1 VQSMAEIKDL
11 LRSLIKQGVKLG
23 VSQDKL
29 LIEGNWQA
37 LSEDV
42 KSLIKSNKQ
51 NIIDFIEARKKAKVS
66 QLRARPAD
74 VAPVLSFAQQR
85 LWFIDQLDGGVST
98 QYNMPYALRLTG
110 QLNRD
115 ALQRALDQI
124 VARHEILRSVYYTLG
139 DGEAGVRTMDAMPVT
154 IAVVDLSH
162 LDAAE
167 RDEHVGS
174 LALAEAKKPFDLQRN
189 LMLRASL
196 VVLAGHEHV
205 LLFTMHHIASDGWS
219 MGVLTQE
226 FVTLYDAYS
235 NGATDPLPPL
245 PVQYGDFAWWQ
256 RNWLQGDVLEQHLD
270 FWEHQLADLPQAH
283 SLPLDFPRP
292 ATQSFEG
299 SSHVHVLDRTLSDQL
314 KALSLAQGTTLF
326 MTLQTAF
333 AVLLSRYSNETDIVM
348 GMPIANRTQAEL
360 SPLIGFFVNT
370 LILRSDLSGN
380 PRFSALLQKNKQM
393 ALQAYDHQHIPFE
406 LLVDRLRPERSA
418 RHGALYQIMFVLQNH
433 EQGELRLPELTV
445 SQVDTGHVAAKY
457 DIHLGMEEFPDGLQ
471 ATWTYCSALFT
482 PATIERMSG
491 YLETLLRSMV
501 AAPDTPI
508 LNLPMLG
515 SAERHRLAVEW
526 NGKIVGDW
534 RDCIVPRRFE
544 DQATRTPN
552 AAAVRCGDA
561 VLSHS
566 ELNRKANRLAHCL
579 VEAGIEPGVVV
590 GVHATRSPE
599 LMVALLAIWK
609 CRAAYVPFDP
619 NSTPKRL
626 AVVIEDAGIELVV
639 AQSALRAKVP
649 VSGIDVLE
657 LDDVLAETWFAEYPD
672 RNPGAQG
679 TEVSPDDSAYIIYTS
694 GSTGVPKGV
703 EIAHSSLAEY
713 CSYALGR
720 YYTQGLA
727 GSLVVTSHA
736 FDITV
741 PSLFLPLLAGG
752 CVEFMPPQGELD
764 ALATRLASAQE
775 SYLLRMTPL
784 HAQALLNLLPPTTSL
799 ASAHVFVIGG
809 ASFPPELARELQ
821 SRFPR
826 SQIFNHYGPSE
837 ATVGCA
843 IFDVTA
849 QLDRLGKT
857 IPIGSPMDNT
867 VLYVLNPARE
877 LVPVG
882 VSGELHIGG
891 QRLAKGYLNRP
902 DLTAEKFI
910 SNPFGDG
917 HADRLYQ
924 SGDLVRWLPE
934 GTLEFL
940 GRCDDQVKI
949 RGFRVELQ
957 EIEHHLRS
965 DSRVAQAVLVA
976 HEDSD
981 GGKRLVAYVVST
993 GESDHEQLAPQL
1005 RDALRQELPDYMVP
1019 SSIVVLEE
1027 LPLSANGKVDRRRL
1041 PEPGVGSVQ
1050 VKVPPE
1056 TATERR
1062 LVALWSDLLKVP
1074 CDAVTVSFF
1083 ELGGHSLLVTRLI
1096 GTVNQE
1102 FAVSLKIADVFSHPT
1117 IRALAGLID
1126 SATKGS
1132 IVRIPRVSRES
1143 VLPLSFAQQ
1152 RLWLIDRL
1160 AGSSQY
1166 NMPFAFR
1173 LRGLLNREALQR
1185 ALDTIVARHEVLRSV
1200 FRTRDDGEAFVVV
1213 QAASSIPVTVIDLM
1227 HLDVAAREERVHALA
1242 AADATRP
1249 FDLGNDLMLRA
1260 SLLAL
1265 SGQEHVL
1272 LFNMHHVASDGW
1284 STGVLTTEFATLYDA
1299 FSRGADQPLPALPIQ
1314 YADFA
1319 HWQRQWLQGE
1329 VLTQQLDYWLT
1340 QLNGLPAVHGLHLD
1354 FPRSAVER
1362 FAGALHSQRL
1372 DQPLV
1377 ERLRKLSLER
1387 GTTLFMTL
1395 QAAFAVL
1402 LARCSGETDIVMGTP
1417 IANRTQAELSPLIG
1431 FFVNTL
1437 VLRSDLSGNP
1447 SFSEILQ
1454 QTRKTALEA
1463 YEHQHIPFEMLV
1475 DKLQPERSFH
1485 QSPLFQIMFTLQE
1498 GEQGALTLP
1507 GLSMQALEE
1516 EQHTAKFDLT
1526 LALRETDDGVRMNWE
1541 YCTELFHAASIASLA
1556 EAFVEL
1562 LAGIVAEPN
1571 RPIHSL
1577 PLVSA
1582 RTRHR
1587 LLEEFAGAPAE
1598 HPEDAFIHE
1607 LSGSGAE
1614 ARTIADNRLYVLDRD
1629 LQLLPIGVPG
1639 ELYIAGTGLAQRGS
1653 NCPELAQRLIRHPF
1667 SDDPGVSLFRSGD
1680 RARWLPGGKLEYL
1693 GKIDA
1698 QVEKEIEAEGPAYE
1712 APTGEFEMRLAALWQ
1727 DVLRVPAVSRRHR
1740 FFALGGSSL
1749 CAVRLEFAIREHFGI
1764 ELTFRELFEH
1774 AELAAQAELIATK
1787 DRRVELPRIEKAAR
1801 DGRPLALSFAQQR
1814 LWLIDQIA
1822 PGGTQYNMPLA
1833 LQLTGKLDVEALKK
1847 ALDAIVA
1854 RHEVLRTVYAV
1865 SESGEPCQ
1873 RIRELASIP
1882 FSTVD
1887 LRDIPNESRARR
1899 ARELAEAEAN
1909 KPFDLRQDAMLRLA
1923 VLVLGSE
1930 EHVLLFT
1937 MHHIASD
1944 GWSQNVLVNEFVT
1957 LYRAFKDGQS
1967 LALPSPPVQYADFAQ
1982 WQRGWLQGGVL
1993 NRQLYYWLRQLA
2005 ALPQVHRLPTDF
2017 PRQAVQRFAGAMHDQ
2032 QFDQSLSERLHA
2044 LSAAQGTTLFMTLQT
2059 AFAMLLARY
2068 SGETDI
2074 VMGTAIANRT
2084 QPELASSIGFFVNT
2098 LVLRSDLSGDP
2109 SFATL
2114 LQRNKLMALAAFE
2127 HQHIPFEMLV
2137 EKLQPERSF
2146 SHSPLFQIMFTLQS
2160 GQDQSTLELPGLSIQ
2175 MLDAEQHTAKFDL
2188 TLALHDGPD
2197 GLRANWEYCTELFA
2211 AQTIAHMADAFA
2223 QLLAALVAEPECPI
2237 QRLPVTAVG
2246 TRAQRLALD
2255 PAHGA
2260 QDPALP
2266 VLGASGRVAP
2276 VYEAPQGDIEIALSA
2291 LWIELLSLPRTTGHF
2306 RSAIENVAGALED
2319 ENSEDA
2325 LTLDILPPGERQQ
2338 LLADFNH
2345 ATSDYTRTALVHELF
2360 EAQVRVRPDS
2370 VAVVHRDE
2378 VLDYAALN
2386 ARANQLAHYLGSLG
2400 VKPDDR
2406 VAVCLRQGV
2415 DMVISLL
2422 AVLKAGGCY
2431 VPLDSN
2437 YPQERIRHM
2446 LSDSAPVA
2454 LLTQLSLTE
2463 LVGTHAL
2470 PTLVLDAPSDR
2481 EALKSQPTHDPV
2493 KSPDLNDSHLAYV
2506 IYTSGSTGEPKG
2518 VMVEHHSVVRL
2529 VTTRDYVQLDSST
2542 VMAQASNTSFD
2553 AATFE
2558 IWGALLNGGRLV
2570 VVEKDTL
2577 INAERLAAQIHE
2589 DGITVL
2595 FVTTAL
2601 FNHHAQSKPDC
2612 FAGLG
2617 TLLFGGEAVSPGAV
2631 ATVVR
2636 KGMPKRLLHVYGPT
2650 ETTTFSAWYPVTSEP
2665 LAGAVT
2671 VPIGRGFADTRLYVL
2686 TPTLQPVPVGVA
2698 GELFVAGA
2706 GLARGYLDRDELSAE
2721 RFLKDPFARELG
2733 ASDASARMYKT
2744 GDLVRWLPDG
2754 SLEFLGRRD
2763 SQIKLRGFRIELGEI
2778 ESKLAAQP
2786 NVREALVL
2794 LREDVPGDKRLVAYL
2809 TCDDETSFSA
2819 TQVQAH
2825 LVSQLP
2831 DYMLPSAFV
2840 VLDAFPLTP
2849 NGKLDRKAL
2858 PAPEGKTVVGRR
2870 DNFFALGGSSLSA
2883 VRLTFAIQERFSIDV
2898 SVRELFEY
2906 SGLAAQAGLIAT
2918 KERLAALPVVSP
2930 VVRDGQP
2937 LALSFAQQRL
2947 WFIDQLTQGSAQYNM
2962 PIALRLEGELQ
2973 VDALH
2978 AAFSEIV
2985 RRHEVLRTIYATSA
2999 TGEASQQILPVDAL
3013 PLARFDLSGLPE
3025 EDREAEVLGLAETDA
3040 CTPFR
3045 LDQDLMVRVSLIALD
3060 AKTHVLLFN
3069 MHHIASDGWSM
3080 SVLMEELVQL
3090 YAAFVQGQSSPLSPL
3105 AIQYADFAA
3114 WQRSHIRGDYLE
3126 EQMNYWQKQL
3136 AGIPPVH
3143 GLILDRPRAL
3153 EPSFVGKALTVPLDS
3168 ALMHQLNELGQTQ
3181 GATLFMVLHAAFAV
3195 LLGRWSRENDIVVG
3209 TPIAGRTRKELAPL
3223 IGFFVNNLVL
3233 RSRLNTEQSFA
3244 EFLQA
3249 SRATVLEAFE
3259 YQDVPFEMLVD
3270 RFCPERNFNHSPLF
3284 QILFSLQDQMQ
3295 TDLSLP
3301 GVQVSGVAREQSLA
3315 KFELSVQVGPGVDGH
3330 EVEWSYSTDIFD
3342 AETVASLAEHYVL
3355 LLEAVV
3361 AAPEKPLGQLSV
3373 LTESDQRFFAAQ
3385 AARAVTWSAPV
3396 VCLHHLFQQQVA
3408 RWPDNV
3414 ALIHEGTRL
3423 SYRELNERANR
3434 LANYLQMS
3442 GVRTG
3447 DFVGLFVERSADMVL
3462 SILAVLKAGAAYVPM
3477 DTYNPAARTQHML
3490 DDSGITWIIT
3500 HQDLQSRLPSTPAQ
3514 VLDLD
3519 APGHAEGIARC
3530 SAMDL
3535 QDTAVTSAHAAYVI
3549 YTSGST
3555 GKPKGVVVEH
3565 GHVVRL
3571 FDSSAE
3577 HFSFDHNDCWTLF
3590 HSYAFDFS
3598 VWEIWGALLYGGRL
3612 VVVPYAISRSAPDF
3626 HRLLKEQRVTVLN
3639 QTPSAFYLL
3648 IEQAQQAGELD
3659 HLRYVVFGGEALDP
3673 PRLRPWLTR
3682 YGDEQPQLIN
3692 MYGITETTVHVT
3704 YRRIRTTD
3712 VGKPSSVIGVPLRDL
3727 LCHVCNDAMSLQPIG
3742 VPGELF
3748 VGGGGVSRGYLNR
3761 PELNRERFIDSPFD
3775 GAGQRLYRTGDLVRW
3790 TTAGELEYLGR
3801 IDHQAKLRGF
3811 RIELGEI
3818 EHELLN
3824 SGHVKE
3830 CVVLLVGDRGGDERL
3845 VAYVVPNRDDEYL
3858 PNSLREH
3865 LLSLLPPYMVPSIFV
3880 VLEHIPL
3887 TENGKIDRRALLSM
3901 AETRVARAEYVA
3913 PTTPMETQLCAVWQ
3927 DVLRV
3932 EKIGIRDNFFAVGGD
3947 SIRVVQIV
3955 KQAQA
3960 MGIVLDV
3967 KDIFFHQ
3974 TIAELAAIQRGS
3986 RALAEPAP
3994 LHLLTG
4000 AFDASP
4006 FMDET
4011 VEDCYPV
4018 TAMQQRM
4025 LEQHGMHGLEQAVY
4039 QPRVIYDIDGI
4050 VLEPARLEAA
4060 LRHLLH
4066 KHPVLRTRF
4075 HRMESGEHIQAVLKG
4090 VDFHLAVVDLSELNS
4105 AAQEKAVANLIAED
4119 RPFVLGETGIRFT
4132 LLVYGKRNHGLFI
4145 STHHAIIDGWALVE
4159 LRNELMA
4166 LYQESGQERAM
4177 LRTPASGNV
4186 FKEHVAL
4193 EREAQ
4198 TFADHKQAWR
4208 ELMTDYQPMPA
4219 LDSITADTSASNALG
4234 LHVDAA
4240 LVSGLK
4246 RQAEQQGVTLKTLLL
4261 LAYQRALGNLL
4272 MVDTVTVDV
4281 VCSGRSPRLSD
4292 PLGAIGLFWSLLP
4305 ICTRLSAHQIDAEAI
4320 AATARKLLT
4329 MDAHS
4334 LFPADRVRKLVDV
4347 ESMTYAAFNY
4357 VNFHNAKTGSGK
4369 SDEEEMGELK
4379 VRYASDRFAYA
4390 VKLAISGGDG
4400 DGIDGS
4406 IEFDRRDFSAER
4418 MRELRTDFL
4427 ARLQQLGNPVGKT
4440 QMKVCAEKVH
4450 SEEVHD

>member
-1 VQSMAEIKDL
+1 MVQSTAEIKDL

-51 NIIDFIEARKKAKVS
+51 NIINFVEARKKAKVS
-66 QLRARPAD
+66 QLRALPAD

-98 QYNMPYALRLTG
+98 QYNMPYALRLMG

-167 RDEHVGS
+167 CDEHVRS
-174 LALAEAKKPFDLQRN
+174 LALAEAKKPFDLRRD

-196 VVLAGHEHV
+196 MVLAGHEHV

-226 FVTLYDAYS
+226 FVTSYDAYS

-292 ATQSFEG
+292 AAQSFEG

-326 MTLQTAF
+326 MTLQTVF

-418 RHGALYQIMFVLQNH
+418 RHGALYQIMFVLQNN
-433 EQGELRLPELTV
+433 EQGELRLPELTL

-482 PATIERMSG
+482 PATIERMSRH
-491 YLETLLRSMV
+491 LETLLRSMV

-526 NGKIVGDW
+526 NGKIAGDS
-534 RDCIVPRRFE
+534 RDCIVPSRFE

-561 VLSHS
+561 VLSYA

-579 VEAGIEPGVVV
+579 VEAGVEPGVVV

-626 AVVIEDAGIELVV
+626 AVMIEDAGIELVV

-672 RNPGAQG
+672 RNLGAHG

-713 CSYALGR
+713 CGYALGR

-775 SYLLRMTPL
+775 SCLLRMTPL

-826 SQIFNHYGPSE
+826 SQIFNHYGPTE

-877 LVPVG
+877 LVPEG

-891 QRLAKGYLNRP
+891 QRLAKGYLNRS

-910 SNPFGDG
+910 RNPFGDG
-917 HADRLYQ
+917 HADRLYR

-981 GGKRLVAYVVST
+981 SGKRLVAYVVPT
-993 GESDHEQLAPQL
+993 GESEHEQLATQL

-1019 SSIVVLEE
+1019 SSIVLLEE

-1062 LVALWSDLLKVP
+1062 LVALWSDLLEVP
-1074 CDAVTVSFF
+1074 CDAVTASFF

-1132 IVRIPRVSRES
+1132 IVRIPRVSRDL

-1329 VLTQQLDYWLT
+1329 VLTQQLDYWLN

-1362 FAGALHSQRL
+1362 FAGALHSQHL
-1372 DQPLV
+1372 DQTLGQ
-1377 ERLRKLSLER
+1377 RLRKLSLER

-1402 LARCSGETDIVMGTP
+1402 LARCSGETDIVMGTA

-1447 SFSEILQ
+1447 SFSDLLQ
-1454 QTRKTALEA
+1454 RTRKTALEA

-1485 QSPLFQIMFTLQE
+1485 QSPLFQIMFTLQT

-1507 GLSMQALEE
+1507 GLSIQALEQ

-1541 YCTELFHAASIASLA
+1541 YCTELFHATSIASLA

-1607 LSGSGAE
+1607 LSGSEAE
-1614 ARTIADNRLYVLDRD
+1614 ARTIADTRLYVLDRD
-1629 LQLLPIGVPG
+1629 RQLLPIGVAG

-1653 NCPELAQRLIRHPF
+1653 NYPELAQRLVRHPF
-1667 SDDPGVSLFRSGD
+1667 SDDPGVSLLRSGD

-1712 APTGEFEMRLAALWQ
+1712 APRGEFEMRLAALWQ
-1727 DVLRVPAVSRRHR
+1727 DVLNVPAVGRRHH

-1749 CAVRLEFAIREHFGI
+1749 SAVRLEFAIREHFGI

-1814 LWLIDQIA
+1814 LWLIDQLV

-1833 LQLTGKLDVEALKK
+1833 LQLTGQLDVEALRK

-1854 RHEVLRTVYAV
+1854 RHEVLRTVYAI

-1873 RIRELASIP
+1873 RIRELGSIP
-1882 FSTVD
+1882 FSTAD
-1887 LRDIPNESRARR
+1887 MRDIPSASRARR
-1899 ARELAEAEAN
+1899 VHELAEAEAN

-1967 LALPSPPVQYADFAQ
+1967 LALPPPPVQYADFAQ
-1982 WQRGWLQGGVL
+1982 WQRGWLQGEVL
-1993 NRQLYYWLRQLA
+1993 DRQLNYWLRQLA
-2005 ALPQVHRLPTDF
+2005 ALPQVHRVPTDF
-2017 PRQAVQRFAGAMHDQ
+2017 PRPAVQRFAGAMHDQ

-2059 AFAMLLARY
+2059 AFATLLARY

-2084 QPELASSIGFFVNT
+2084 QPELVSSIGFFVNT

-2137 EKLQPERSF
+2137 EKLQPERTF

-2160 GQDQSTLELPGLSIQ
+2160 GQDQSELELPGLSMQ
-2175 MLDAEQHTAKFDL
+2175 VLDAEQHTAKFDL

-2197 GLRANWEYCTELFA
+2197 GLRASWEYCTELFA
-2211 AQTIAHMADAFA
+2211 ARTIAHMADAFA

-2237 QRLPVTAVG
+2237 QRLPVSAVG

-2276 VYEAPQGDIEIALSA
+2276 VYEAPQGDIEIALST
-2291 LWIELLSLPRTTGHF
+2291 LWIGLLSVPR
-2306 RSAIENVAGALED
+2306 
-2319 ENSEDA
+2319 
-2325 LTLDILPPGERQQ
+2325 
-2338 LLADFNH
+2338 
-2345 ATSDYTRTALVHELF
+2345 
-2360 EAQVRVRPDS
+2360 
-2370 VAVVHRDE
+2370 
-2378 VLDYAALN
+2378 
-2386 ARANQLAHYLGSLG
+2386 
-2400 VKPDDR
+2400 
-2406 VAVCLRQGV
+2406 
-2415 DMVISLL
+2415 
-2422 AVLKAGGCY
+2422 
-2431 VPLDSN
+2431 
-2437 YPQERIRHM
+2437 
-2446 LSDSAPVA
+2446 
-2454 LLTQLSLTE
+2454 
-2463 LVGTHAL
+2463 
-2470 PTLVLDAPSDR
+2470 
-2481 EALKSQPTHDPV
+2481 
-2493 KSPDLNDSHLAYV
+2493 
-2506 IYTSGSTGEPKG
+2506 
-2518 VMVEHHSVVRL
+2518 
-2529 VTTRDYVQLDSST
+2529 
-2542 VMAQASNTSFD
+2542 
-2553 AATFE
+2553 
-2558 IWGALLNGGRLV
+2558 
-2570 VVEKDTL
+2570 
-2577 INAERLAAQIHE
+2577 
-2589 DGITVL
+2589 
-2595 FVTTAL
+2595 
-2601 FNHHAQSKPDC
+2601 
-2612 FAGLG
+2612 
-2617 TLLFGGEAVSPGAV
+2617 
-2631 ATVVR
+2631 
-2636 KGMPKRLLHVYGPT
+2636 
-2650 ETTTFSAWYPVTSEP
+2650 
-2665 LAGAVT
+2665 
-2671 VPIGRGFADTRLYVL
+2671 
-2686 TPTLQPVPVGVA
+2686 
-2698 GELFVAGA
+2698 
-2706 GLARGYLDRDELSAE
+2706 
-2721 RFLKDPFARELG
+2721 
-2733 ASDASARMYKT
+2733 
-2744 GDLVRWLPDG
+2744 
-2754 SLEFLGRRD
+2754 
-2763 SQIKLRGFRIELGEI
+2763 
-2778 ESKLAAQP
+2778 
-2786 NVREALVL
+2786 
-2794 LREDVPGDKRLVAYL
+2794 
-2809 TCDDETSFSA
+2809 
-2819 TQVQAH
+2819 
-2825 LVSQLP
+2825 
-2831 DYMLPSAFV
+2831 
-2840 VLDAFPLTP
+2840 
-2849 NGKLDRKAL
+2849 
-2858 PAPEGKTVVGRR
+2858 VGRR

-2883 VRLTFAIQERFSIDV
+2883 VRLAFAIQERFSIDL
-2898 SVRELFEY
+2898 SLRELFEY

-2918 KERLAALPVVSP
+2918 KERLAALPVVST

-2999 TGEASQQILPVDAL
+2999 TGEASQRILPVDVL
-3013 PLARFDLSGLPE
+3013 PLARFELSGLPE
-3025 EDREAEVLGLAETDA
+3025 EEREAEVLRLAETDA
-3040 CTPFR
+3040 LTPFR

-3090 YAAFVQGQSSPLSPL
+3090 YAAFVQGQSSPLPPL
-3105 AIQYADFAA
+3105 AIQYADFAD

-3126 EQMNYWQKQL
+3126 EQLNYWQKQL

-3153 EPSFVGKALTVPLDS
+3153 QPSFVGKALTVPLDS
-3168 ALMHQLNELGQTQ
+3168 ALVQQLNELGQTQ

-3249 SRATVLEAFE
+3249 SRVTLLEAFE
-3259 YQDVPFEMLVD
+3259 HQDVPFEMLVD
-3270 RFCPERNFNHSPLF
+3270 RFCPERNLNHSPLF
-3284 QILFSLQDQMQ
+3284 QILFSLQNQMQ

-3301 GVQVSGVAREQSLA
+3301 GVQISGIAREQSLA
-3315 KFELSVQVGPGVDGH
+3315 KFELSVQIGPGVDGH

-3373 LTESDQRFFAAQ
+3373 VTESDQRFFAAQ
-3385 AARAVTWSAPV
+3385 AARAVTGSAPV
-3396 VCLHHLFQQQVA
+3396 VCLHRLFQQQVA

-3434 LANYLQMS
+3434 LANYLRTS

-3447 DFVGLFVERSADMVL
+3447 DFVGLFVERSADMVV

-3477 DTYNPAARTQHML
+3477 DTYNPAARTRHML
-3490 DDSGITWIIT
+3490 DDSGVTWIIT
-3500 HQDLQSRLPSTPAQ
+3500 HQDLQSRLPSTTAQ
-3514 VLDLD
+3514 VLHLD
-3519 APGHAEGIARC
+3519 ASGHAEGIARC

-3682 YGDEQPQLIN
+3682 YGDEQPQLVN

-3761 PELNRERFIDSPFD
+3761 PELNRERFIDSPFG

-3830 CVVLLVGDRGGDERL
+3830 CVVLLVGDRGGEQRL
-3845 VAYVVPNRDDEYL
+3845 VAYLVPNRDDEHL

-3865 LLSLLPPYMVPSIFV
+3865 LLSVLPPYMVPSIFV
-3880 VLEHIPL
+3880 MLERIPL
-3887 TENGKIDRRALLSM
+3887 TENGKIDRHALLSM

-3913 PTTPMETQLCAVWQ
+3913 PTTPMETQLCEVWQ
-3927 DVLRV
+3927 DVLQV

-3955 KQAQA
+3955 KRAQA
-3960 MGIVLDV
+3960 VGIVLDV
-3967 KDIFFHQ
+3967 KDIFLHQ
-3974 TIAELAAIQRGS
+3974 TIAELASIQRGS
-3986 RALAEPAP
+3986 RALLEPAP

-4025 LEQHGMHGLEQAVY
+4025 LEQHGTHGLEQAVY

-4066 KHPVLRTRF
+4066 KHHVLRTRF
-4075 HRMESGEHIQAVLKG
+4075 HRMESGEHIQVVLKG
-4090 VDFHLAVVDLSELNS
+4090 VDFHLAVVELSKLNS
-4105 AAQEKAVANLIAED
+4105 AAQEKAVANLIAQD

-4132 LLVYGKRNHGLFI
+4132 LLVYGKRRYGLFI

-4159 LRNELMA
+4159 LRNELIA
-4166 LYQESGQERAM
+4166 LYQESGQKRAT

-4219 LDSITADTSASNALG
+4219 LDSITADASASNALG

-4305 ICTRLSAHQIDAEAI
+4305 ICTRLLAHQSDAEAI

-4357 VNFHNAKTGSGK
+4357 VDFHNAKTGAGK
-4369 SDEEEMGELK
+4369 SGEEETGELK

-4406 IEFDRRDFSAER
+4406 IEFDRRHFSAVR

-4427 ARLQQLGNPVGKT
+4427 ARLRQLGNPVGET
-4440 QMKVCAEKVH
+4440 HIKVCAEEVHAEKVH
-4450 SEEVHD
+4450 D

>member
-1 VQSMAEIKDL
+1 MQSTAEIKDL
-11 LRSLIKQGVKLG
+11 LRSLIKQGVKIG

-51 NIIDFIEARKKAKVS
+51 NIIDFVEARKKAKVS

-115 ALQRALDQI
+115 ALQWALDQI

-139 DGEAGVRTMDAMPVT
+139 DGEAGVRTMDAMPVN
-154 IAVVDLSH
+154 ISVVDLSH

-167 RDEHVGS
+167 RDEHMRS
-174 LALAEAKKPFDLQRN
+174 LALAEAKKPFDLRRD

-226 FVTLYDAYS
+226 FVTLYGAYS

-292 ATQSFEG
+292 AAQSFEG
-299 SSHVHVLDRTLSDQL
+299 SSYVHVLDLTLSDQL

-360 SPLIGFFVNT
+360 SPLIGFFINT

-418 RHGALYQIMFVLQNH
+418 RHGALYQIMFVLQNN
-433 EQGELRLPELTV
+433 EQGELRLPELTL

-457 DIHLGMEEFPDGLQ
+457 DIHLGMQEFPDGLQ

-482 PATIERMSG
+482 PATIERISG
-491 YLETLLRSMV
+491 HLETLLRSMV
-501 AAPDTPI
+501 AAPDTLI

-515 SAERHRLAVEW
+515 SAERHQIAVEW
-526 NGKIVGDW
+526 NGKIAGDS

-561 VLSHS
+561 VLSYA

-579 VEAGIEPGVVV
+579 MEAGAKPGVVV

-672 RNPGAQG
+672 RNPGAHG
-679 TEVSPDDSAYIIYTS
+679 TEVGPDDSAYIIYTS

-703 EIAHSSLAEY
+703 EIAQSSLAEY
-713 CSYALGR
+713 CRYALGR
-720 YYTQGLA
+720 YYTGGLA

-741 PSLFLPLLAGG
+741 PSLFLPLLAAG

-826 SQIFNHYGPSE
+826 SQIFNHYGPTE

-891 QRLAKGYLNRP
+891 QRLAKGYLNRS

-910 SNPFGDG
+910 RNPFGDG

-981 GGKRLVAYVVST
+981 GGKRLVAYVVPT
-993 GESDHEQLAPQL
+993 GESDHEQLATQL

-1019 SSIVVLEE
+1019 SSILLLEE

-1062 LVALWSDLLKVP
+1062 LVALWSDLLQVP
-1074 CDAVTVSFF
+1074 CDAVTASFF
-1083 ELGGHSLLVTRLI
+1083 ELGGNSLLVTRLI

-1126 SATKGS
+1126 SATRGS

-1340 QLNGLPAVHGLHLD
+1340 QLDGMPAVHGLHLD
-1354 FPRSAVER
+1354 FPRSAVQR

-1372 DQPLV
+1372 DQTLCQ
-1377 ERLRKLSLER
+1377 RLRKLSLEK

-1417 IANRTQAELSPLIG
+1417 IANRTQAALSPLIG

-1447 SFSEILQ
+1447 SFSDLLQ
-1454 QTRKTALEA
+1454 RTRKTALEA

-1485 QSPLFQIMFTLQE
+1485 LSPLFQIMFTLQT

-1507 GLSMQALEE
+1507 GLSMQALEQ

-1526 LALRETDDGVRMNWE
+1526 LALRETDDGLRMNWE
-1541 YCTELFHAASIASLA
+1541 YCTELFHATSIASLA

-1562 LAGIVAEPN
+1562 LAGIVAEPK

-1607 LSGSGAE
+1607 LSGLETE
-1614 ARTIADNRLYVLDRD
+1614 ARTLADTRLYVLDRD
-1629 LQLLPIGVPG
+1629 RQLLPIGVAG

-1653 NCPELAQRLIRHPF
+1653 NDPELAQRLVRHPF
-1667 SDDPGVSLFRSGD
+1667 SDDPGVSLLRSGD
-1680 RARWLPGGKLEYL
+1680 RARWLPGGKLEYF

-1698 QVEKEIEAEGPAYE
+1698 QVEKEIAAEGPAYE
-1712 APTGEFEMRLAALWQ
+1712 APRGEFEMRLAALWQ
-1727 DVLRVPAVSRRHR
+1727 DVLSVPAVGRRHH
-1740 FFALGGSSL
+1740 FFALGGNSL
-1749 CAVRLEFAIREHFGI
+1749 SAVRLEFAIREHFGI

-1787 DRRVELPRIEKAAR
+1787 DRRLELPRIEKASR

-1833 LQLTGKLDVEALKK
+1833 LQLTGELDVEALKK

-1873 RIRELASIP
+1873 RIQELASIP

-1887 LRDIPNESRARR
+1887 LRDIPNASRTRR
-1899 ARELAEAEAN
+1899 VRELAEAEAN

-1957 LYRAFKDGQS
+1957 LYRAFKDGQPM
-1967 LALPSPPVQYADFAQ
+1967 ALPFPPVQYADFAQ
-1982 WQRGWLQGGVL
+1982 WQRGWLKGEVL
-1993 NRQLYYWLRQLA
+1993 DRQLNYWLQQLA
-2005 ALPQVHRLPTDF
+2005 ALPQVHRVPTDF
-2017 PRQAVQRFAGAMHDQ
+2017 PRRAVQRFAGATHEQ
-2032 QFDQSLSERLHA
+2032 QFDQSLSGQLHA
-2044 LSAAQGTTLFMTLQT
+2044 LSVAQGTTLFMTLQT
-2059 AFAMLLARY
+2059 AFATLLARY

-2074 VMGTAIANRT
+2074 VMGTAIANRA
-2084 QPELASSIGFFVNT
+2084 QPELASLIGFFVNT
-2098 LVLRSDLSGDP
+2098 LVLRSDLSDDP

-2160 GQDQSTLELPGLSIQ
+2160 GQDQSKLELPGLSIQ
-2175 MLDAEQHTAKFDL
+2175 VLDAEQHTAKFDL
-2188 TLALHDGPD
+2188 TLALHDGLD
-2197 GLRANWEYCTELFA
+2197 GLRASWEYCTELFG

-2237 QRLPVTAVG
+2237 QRLPVSAVG

-2255 PAHGA
+2255 PAHDA
-2260 QDPALP
+2260 HDPALP
-2266 VLGASGRVAP
+2266 ALGASRREAP
-2276 VYEAPQGDIEIALSA
+2276 VYEAPQGEIEIALST
-2291 LWIELLSLPRTTGHF
+2291 LWVGLLS
-2306 RSAIENVAGALED
+2306 
-2319 ENSEDA
+2319 
-2325 LTLDILPPGERQQ
+2325 
-2338 LLADFNH
+2338 
-2345 ATSDYTRTALVHELF
+2345 
-2360 EAQVRVRPDS
+2360 
-2370 VAVVHRDE
+2370 
-2378 VLDYAALN
+2378 
-2386 ARANQLAHYLGSLG
+2386 
-2400 VKPDDR
+2400 
-2406 VAVCLRQGV
+2406 
-2415 DMVISLL
+2415 
-2422 AVLKAGGCY
+2422 
-2431 VPLDSN
+2431 
-2437 YPQERIRHM
+2437 
-2446 LSDSAPVA
+2446 
-2454 LLTQLSLTE
+2454 
-2463 LVGTHAL
+2463 
-2470 PTLVLDAPSDR
+2470 
-2481 EALKSQPTHDPV
+2481 
-2493 KSPDLNDSHLAYV
+2493 
-2506 IYTSGSTGEPKG
+2506 
-2518 VMVEHHSVVRL
+2518 
-2529 VTTRDYVQLDSST
+2529 
-2542 VMAQASNTSFD
+2542 
-2553 AATFE
+2553 
-2558 IWGALLNGGRLV
+2558 
-2570 VVEKDTL
+2570 
-2577 INAERLAAQIHE
+2577 
-2589 DGITVL
+2589 
-2595 FVTTAL
+2595 
-2601 FNHHAQSKPDC
+2601 
-2612 FAGLG
+2612 
-2617 TLLFGGEAVSPGAV
+2617 VS
-2631 ATVVR
+2631 R
-2636 KGMPKRLLHVYGPT
+2636 
-2650 ETTTFSAWYPVTSEP
+2650 
-2665 LAGAVT
+2665 
-2671 VPIGRGFADTRLYVL
+2671 
-2686 TPTLQPVPVGVA
+2686 
-2698 GELFVAGA
+2698 
-2706 GLARGYLDRDELSAE
+2706 
-2721 RFLKDPFARELG
+2721 
-2733 ASDASARMYKT
+2733 
-2744 GDLVRWLPDG
+2744 
-2754 SLEFLGRRD
+2754 
-2763 SQIKLRGFRIELGEI
+2763 
-2778 ESKLAAQP
+2778 
-2786 NVREALVL
+2786 
-2794 LREDVPGDKRLVAYL
+2794 
-2809 TCDDETSFSA
+2809 
-2819 TQVQAH
+2819 
-2825 LVSQLP
+2825 
-2831 DYMLPSAFV
+2831 
-2840 VLDAFPLTP
+2840 
-2849 NGKLDRKAL
+2849 
-2858 PAPEGKTVVGRR
+2858 VGRR
-2870 DNFFALGGSSLSA
+2870 DNFFALGGASLSA
-2883 VRLTFAIQERFSIDV
+2883 VRLAFAIQERFSVDL

-2906 SGLAAQAGLIAT
+2906 CGLAAQAGLIAT
-2918 KERLAALPVVSP
+2918 KERLAALPVVSS
-2930 VVRDGQP
+2930 VVRDSQP

-2962 PIALRLEGELQ
+2962 PIPLRLEGELR

-2999 TGEASQQILPVDAL
+2999 TGEASQRILPVDVL
-3013 PLARFDLSGLPE
+3013 PLARFELSGLPE
-3025 EDREAEVLGLAETDA
+3025 KEQEEEVLRLAETDA
-3040 CTPFR
+3040 LTPFR
-3045 LDQDLMVRVSLIALD
+3045 LDQDLMMRVSLIALD

-3080 SVLMEELVQL
+3080 NVLMEELVQL
-3090 YAAFVQGQSSPLSPL
+3090 YAAFAQGQSSPLPPL

-3126 EQMNYWQKQL
+3126 EQLSYWQKQL

-3153 EPSFVGKALTVPLDS
+3153 QPSFVGKALKVPLES
-3168 ALMHQLNELGQTQ
+3168 ALVEQLNELGQTQ

-3233 RSRLNTEQSFA
+3233 RSRLHMEQSFA

-3259 YQDVPFEMLVD
+3259 HQDVPFEMLVD
-3270 RFCPERNFNHSPLF
+3270 RFCPERNLNHSPLF
-3284 QILFSLQDQMQ
+3284 QILFSLQNQMQ

-3301 GVQVSGVAREQSLA
+3301 GVQISGVAREQSLA

-3373 LTESDQRFFAAQ
+3373 VTESDQRFFAAQ
-3385 AARAVTWSAPV
+3385 AARAVTGSAPV
-3396 VCLHHLFQQQVA
+3396 VCLHRLFQQQVA
-3408 RWPDNV
+3408 HWPDNV

-3434 LANYLQMS
+3434 LANYLRTS

-3447 DFVGLFVERSADMVL
+3447 DFVGLFVERSADMVV
-3462 SILAVLKAGAAYVPM
+3462 SILAILKAGAAYVPM
-3477 DTYNPAARTQHML
+3477 DTYNPAARTRHML
-3490 DDSGITWIIT
+3490 DDSGVTWIIT
-3500 HQDLQSRLPSTPAQ
+3500 HQDLQSRLPSTTAQ
-3514 VLDLD
+3514 VLHLD
-3519 APGHAEGIARC
+3519 ASGHAEGIARC

-3682 YGDEQPQLIN
+3682 YGDEQPQIIN

-3761 PELNRERFIDSPFD
+3761 PELNRERFIASPFG

-3824 SGHVKE
+3824 CGHVKE
-3830 CVVLLVGDRGGDERL
+3830 CVVLLVGDRGGEQRL
-3845 VAYVVPNRDDEYL
+3845 IAYVVPNRDDEHL

-3865 LLSLLPPYMVPSIFV
+3865 LLSVLPPYMVPSIFV
-3880 VLEHIPL
+3880 VLERIPL

-3901 AETRVARAEYVA
+3901 TETHVARAEYVA

-3927 DVLRV
+3927 DVLQV

-3955 KQAQA
+3955 KRAQA
-3960 MGIVLDV
+3960 VGIVLDV

-3986 RALAEPAP
+3986 RVLVERAP

-4025 LEQHGMHGLEQAVY
+4025 LEQHGTHGLEQAVY

-4060 LRHLLH
+4060 LRHLLY

-4075 HRMESGEHIQAVLKG
+4075 HRMESGEHIQVVLKG
-4090 VDFHLAVVDLSELNS
+4090 VDFHLAVVELSELNS
-4105 AAQEKAVANLIAED
+4105 AAQEKAVANLIAQD

-4166 LYQESGQERAM
+4166 LYQESDQERAM

-4198 TFADHKQAWR
+4198 TFADHQQAWR

-4219 LDSITADTSASNALG
+4219 LDSIAADASVSNALG

-4305 ICTRLSAHQIDAEAI
+4305 ICTRLSAHQSDAEAI

-4329 MDAHS
+4329 MDVHS

-4369 SDEEEMGELK
+4369 SGEQEMGELK

-4406 IEFDRRDFSAER
+4406 IEFDRRHFSAER

-4427 ARLQQLGNPVGKT
+4427 ARLRQLGNPVGKT
-4440 QMKVCAEKVH
+4440 HIKVCAEKVH
-4450 SEEVHD
+4450 AEEVHD

>member
-1 VQSMAEIKDL
+1 MQNTAEIKDL
-11 LRSLIKQGVKLG
+11 LRSLIRQGVKLG

-51 NIIDFIEARKKAKVS
+51 NIIDFVEARKKAKVS

-85 LWFIDQLDGGVST
+85 LWFIDQLDAGVST

-110 QLNRD
+110 RLNRD

-162 LDAAE
+162 MDAAE
-167 RDEHVGS
+167 RDEHLHS
-174 LALAEAKKPFDLQRN
+174 LALAEAKKPFDLRRD

-196 VVLAGHEHV
+196 VILSGHEHV

-270 FWEHQLADLPQAH
+270 FWEHQLADLPLVH

-292 ATQSFEG
+292 AAQSFEG

-370 LILRSDLSGN
+370 LILRSDMSGN

-418 RHGALYQIMFVLQNH
+418 RHGALYQIMFVLQNN
-433 EQGELRLPELTV
+433 EQGELRLPELTL
-445 SQVDTGHVAAKY
+445 SQVDTGHVSAKY

-491 YLETLLRSMV
+491 HLETLLRSMV

-515 SAERHRLAVEW
+515 SAERHQIAVEW
-526 NGKIVGDW
+526 NGKIAGDSH
-534 RDCIVPRRFE
+534 DCIVPRRFE

-552 AAAVRCGDA
+552 AAAVRCADA
-561 VLSHS
+561 VLSYA

-579 VEAGIEPGVVV
+579 VEAGVEPGAVV

-626 AVVIEDAGIELVV
+626 SVMIEDAGIEIVV
-639 AQSALRAKVP
+639 AHSALRAKVP

-657 LDDVLAETWFAEYPD
+657 LGDVLAETWFAEYSD
-672 RNPGAQG
+672 RNPGAHG
-679 TEVSPDDSAYIIYTS
+679 AEVSPDDSAYIIYTS

-703 EIAHSSLAEY
+703 EIAHSNLADY
-713 CSYALGR
+713 CAYALGR
-720 YYTQGLA
+720 YYAQGLA

-764 ALATRLASAQE
+764 ALAARLASAQE
-775 SYLLRMTPL
+775 SHLLRMTPL
-784 HAQALLNLLPPTTSL
+784 HAQALLDLLPPTSL
-799 ASAHVFVIGG
+799 DAAHVFVIGG
-809 ASFPPELARELQ
+809 AGFPPELARELQ

-826 SQIFNHYGPSE
+826 SQIFNHYGPTE

-849 QLDRLGKT
+849 QLDRLEKT
-857 IPIGSPMDNT
+857 IPIGRPMDNT
-867 VLYVLNPARE
+867 VLYVLNAARE

-882 VSGELHIGG
+882 VSGELYIGG
-891 QRLAKGYLNRP
+891 RGLAKGYLNRS

-910 SNPFGDG
+910 RNPFADA
-917 HADRLYQ
+917 HAERLYQ

-981 GGKRLVAYVVST
+981 GGKRLVAYVVPT
-993 GESDHEQLAPQL
+993 EESDHDQLAPQL

-1019 SSIVVLEE
+1019 SSIVLLEE

-1041 PEPGVGSVQ
+1041 PEPGVASVQ
-1050 VKVPPE
+1050 IKVLPE

-1062 LVALWSDLLKVP
+1062 LAALWSDLLKVP
-1074 CDAVTVSFF
+1074 CDAVTASFF
-1083 ELGGHSLLVTRLI
+1083 ELGGHSLLVTRLVS
-1096 GTVNQE
+1096 TVNQE

-1126 SATKGS
+1126 SATTGS

-1143 VLPLSFAQQ
+1143 ALPLSFAQQ

-1213 QAASSIPVTVIDLM
+1213 KAAFSIPVTVVDLT
-1227 HLDVAAREERVHALA
+1227 HLNVAAREERVHALA

-1249 FDLGNDLMLRA
+1249 FDLSNDLMLRA

-1265 SGQEHVL
+1265 SEQEHVL
-1272 LFNMHHVASDGW
+1272 LFNMHHIASDGW
-1284 STGVLTTEFATLYDA
+1284 STGVLTMEFAALYDA

-1354 FPRSAVER
+1354 FPRSAVKR

-1372 DQPLV
+1372 DQPLI

-1437 VLRSDLSGNP
+1437 VLRSNLSGNP
-1447 SFSEILQ
+1447 SFSDVLQ

-1485 QSPLFQIMFTLQE
+1485 QSPLFQIMFTLHT
-1498 GEQGALTLP
+1498 GEQGSLTLP

-1516 EQHTAKFDLT
+1516 EQCTAKFDLT
-1526 LALRETDDGVRMNWE
+1526 LALRETDDSVQMNWE
-1541 YCTELFHAASIASLA
+1541 YCTELFQPTSIASLA

-1562 LAGIVAEPN
+1562 LAGVVAEPN
-1571 RPIHSL
+1571 RPIYSL

-1587 LLEEFAGAPAE
+1587 LLEEFAGARAV

-1607 LSGSGAE
+1607 LSGSE
-1614 ARTIADNRLYVLDRD
+1614 AAGTIADTRLYVLDRD
-1629 LQLLPIGVPG
+1629 RQLLPIGVPG
-1639 ELYIAGTGLAQRGS
+1639 ELYIAGVGLAQRGS
-1653 NCPELAQRLIRHPF
+1653 DDPELAQRLVRNSF
-1667 SDDPGVSLFRSGD
+1667 SDDPEMSLLRSGD
-1680 RARWLPGGKLEYL
+1680 RARWLPDGKLEYL

-1698 QVEKEIEAEGPAYE
+1698 QVENEIEADGPTFE
-1712 APTGEFEMRLAALWQ
+1712 APRGEFEIRLAALWQ
-1727 DVLRVPAVSRRHR
+1727 DVLSVPAVGRRDH

-1749 CAVRLEFAIREHFGI
+1749 SAVRLEFAIREHFGI

-1814 LWLIDQIA
+1814 LWLIDQLA

-1833 LQLTGKLDVEALKK
+1833 LQLTGQLDVDALKK

-1854 RHEVLRTVYAV
+1854 RHEVLRTVYAI
-1865 SESGEPCQ
+1865 SDSGEPCQ
-1873 RIRELASIP
+1873 RIREQVSIP

-1887 LRDIPNESRARR
+1887 LRDIPSASRARR
-1899 ARELAEAEAN
+1899 VRELAEAEAN

-1923 VLVLGSE
+1923 VLVLGFE
-1930 EHVLLFT
+1930 EHVLLLT

-1957 LYRAFKDGQS
+1957 LYRAFKDGQP
-1967 LALPSPPVQYADFAQ
+1967 LALPSLPVQYADFAQ
-1982 WQRGWLQGGVL
+1982 WQRGWLQGEVL
-1993 NRQLYYWLRQLA
+1993 DRQLNYWLRQLA
-2005 ALPQVHRLPTDF
+2005 ALPQVHRLPLDF
-2017 PRQAVQRFAGAMHDQ
+2017 PRPDVQRFDGAMLDQ
-2032 QFDQSLSERLHA
+2032 KFDPALSERLHA
-2044 LSAAQGTTLFMTLQT
+2044 LSVAQGTTLFMTLQT

-2074 VMGTAIANRT
+2074 VMGTAIANRA

-2114 LQRNKLMALAAFE
+2114 LQRNKLVALAAFE

-2146 SHSPLFQIMFTLQS
+2146 SHGPLFQIMFTLQS
-2160 GQDQSTLELPGLSIQ
+2160 GQDQSKLELPGLSIQ
-2175 MLDAEQHTAKFDL
+2175 VLDAEQHTAKFDL

-2197 GLRANWEYCTELFA
+2197 GLRASWEYCTELFG
-2211 AQTIAHMADAFA
+2211 AQTVAHMADAFA

-2237 QRLPVTAVG
+2237 QRLPVAAIG

-2255 PAHGA
+2255 PAYGA
-2260 QDPALP
+2260 HDPALP
-2266 VLGASGRVAP
+2266 AIGASGRGAP
-2276 VYEAPQGDIEIALSA
+2276 VYEAPQGDIETALSI
-2291 LWIELLSLPRTTGHF
+2291 LWIELLSVPR
-2306 RSAIENVAGALED
+2306 V
-2319 ENSEDA
+2319 
-2325 LTLDILPPGERQQ
+2325 
-2338 LLADFNH
+2338 
-2345 ATSDYTRTALVHELF
+2345 
-2360 EAQVRVRPDS
+2360 
-2370 VAVVHRDE
+2370 
-2378 VLDYAALN
+2378 
-2386 ARANQLAHYLGSLG
+2386 
-2400 VKPDDR
+2400 
-2406 VAVCLRQGV
+2406 
-2415 DMVISLL
+2415 
-2422 AVLKAGGCY
+2422 
-2431 VPLDSN
+2431 
-2437 YPQERIRHM
+2437 
-2446 LSDSAPVA
+2446 
-2454 LLTQLSLTE
+2454 
-2463 LVGTHAL
+2463 
-2470 PTLVLDAPSDR
+2470 
-2481 EALKSQPTHDPV
+2481 
-2493 KSPDLNDSHLAYV
+2493 
-2506 IYTSGSTGEPKG
+2506 
-2518 VMVEHHSVVRL
+2518 
-2529 VTTRDYVQLDSST
+2529 
-2542 VMAQASNTSFD
+2542 
-2553 AATFE
+2553 
-2558 IWGALLNGGRLV
+2558 
-2570 VVEKDTL
+2570 
-2577 INAERLAAQIHE
+2577 
-2589 DGITVL
+2589 
-2595 FVTTAL
+2595 
-2601 FNHHAQSKPDC
+2601 
-2612 FAGLG
+2612 
-2617 TLLFGGEAVSPGAV
+2617 
-2631 ATVVR
+2631 
-2636 KGMPKRLLHVYGPT
+2636 
-2650 ETTTFSAWYPVTSEP
+2650 
-2665 LAGAVT
+2665 
-2671 VPIGRGFADTRLYVL
+2671 GRG
-2686 TPTLQPVPVGVA
+2686 
-2698 GELFVAGA
+2698 
-2706 GLARGYLDRDELSAE
+2706 
-2721 RFLKDPFARELG
+2721 
-2733 ASDASARMYKT
+2733 
-2744 GDLVRWLPDG
+2744 
-2754 SLEFLGRRD
+2754 
-2763 SQIKLRGFRIELGEI
+2763 
-2778 ESKLAAQP
+2778 
-2786 NVREALVL
+2786 
-2794 LREDVPGDKRLVAYL
+2794 
-2809 TCDDETSFSA
+2809 
-2819 TQVQAH
+2819 
-2825 LVSQLP
+2825 
-2831 DYMLPSAFV
+2831 
-2840 VLDAFPLTP
+2840 
-2849 NGKLDRKAL
+2849 
-2858 PAPEGKTVVGRR
+2858 

-2883 VRLTFAIQERFSIDV
+2883 VRLAFAIQERFSIDL

-2906 SGLAAQAGLIAT
+2906 SGLAVQAGLIAT
-2918 KERLAALPVVSP
+2918 KERLAALPVVSA

-2985 RRHEVLRTIYATSA
+2985 QRHEVLRTIYATAA
-2999 TGEASQQILPVDAL
+2999 TGEASQRILPVDVL
-3013 PLARFDLSGLPE
+3013 PLVSVDLSGLPE
-3025 EDREAEVLGLAETDA
+3025 EEREAEVLRLAETDA
-3040 CTPFR
+3040 LTPFR

-3080 SVLMEELVQL
+3080 RVLMEELVQL
-3090 YAAFVQGQSSPLSPL
+3090 YAAFVRGQSSPLSPL

-3126 EQMNYWQKQL
+3126 AQLHYWQKQL

-3143 GLILDRPRAL
+3143 GLILDRPRPL
-3153 EPSFVGKALTVPLDS
+3153 QPSFVGKAFTAPIDS
-3168 ALMHQLNELGQTQ
+3168 ALVQQLNGLGQTL

-3249 SRATVLEAFE
+3249 SRITVLEAFE
-3259 YQDVPFEMLVD
+3259 HQDVPFEMLVD

-3284 QILFSLQDQMQ
+3284 QILFSLQNQMP

-3301 GVQVSGVAREQSLA
+3301 GVKVSGVAREQSLA
-3315 KFELSVQVGPGVDGH
+3315 KFELSVQVGPGVDGY

-3342 AETVASLAEHYVL
+3342 AETIASLAEHYVL

-3361 AAPEKPLGQLSV
+3361 AAPEKPLGQLSMV
-3373 LTESDQRFFAAQ
+3373 TESDQRFFAAQ
-3385 AARAVTWSAPV
+3385 AARAVTGLAPD
-3396 VCLHHLFQQQVA
+3396 VCLHSLFQQQAA

-3423 SYRELNERANR
+3423 SYRALNERANR
-3434 LANYLQMS
+3434 LANYLRMS

-3447 DFVGLFVERSADMVL
+3447 DFVGLFVERSADMVV

-3490 DDSGITWIIT
+3490 DDSGVTWIIT
-3500 HQDLQSRLPSTPAQ
+3500 HQDLQSRLPYTTAQ
-3514 VLDLD
+3514 VLHLD
-3519 APGHAEGIARC
+3519 APAHAEGIARC
-3530 SAMDL
+3530 SAVDL
-3535 QDTAVTSAHAAYVI
+3535 EDTAVTSEHAAYVI

-3612 VVVPYAISRSAPDF
+3612 VVVPYAITRSPPDF
-3626 HRLLKEQRVTVLN
+3626 YRLLTEQRVTVLN

-3648 IEQAQQAGELD
+3648 IEQAHQAGELN

-3673 PRLRPWLTR
+3673 PRLRPWLAR

-3761 PELNRERFIDSPFD
+3761 PELNRERFIDSPFG

-3818 EHELLN
+3818 EHELLS
-3824 SGHVKE
+3824 SGQVKE
-3830 CVVLLVGDRGGDERL
+3830 CVVLLVGDRGGEQRL
-3845 VAYVVPNRDDEYL
+3845 VAYVVPNRDDEHL
-3858 PNSLREH
+3858 PNSLRKH
-3865 LLSLLPPYMVPSIFV
+3865 LLSVLPPYMVPSVFV
-3880 VLEHIPL
+3880 VLERIPL

-3913 PTTPMETQLCAVWQ
+3913 PTTPMQTQLCAIWQ

-3932 EKIGIRDNFFAVGGD
+3932 EKIGVRDNFFAVGGD

-3955 KQAQA
+3955 KRAQA
-3960 MGIVLDV
+3960 VGIALEV

-3974 TIAELAAIQRGS
+3974 TIAELADIQRGS
-3986 RALAEPAP
+3986 RALVEPAP
-3994 LHLLTG
+3994 LHLLTD

-4025 LEQHGMHGLEQAVY
+4025 LEQHGTHGLEQAVY

-4060 LRHLLH
+4060 LRHLLQ

-4075 HRMESGEHIQAVLKG
+4075 HRMEGGEHMQVVLKG
-4090 VDFHLAVVDLSELNS
+4090 VDFRLAVVQLSALNS
-4105 AAQEKAVANLIAED
+4105 AAQEKAVANLIAQD
-4119 RPFVLGETGIRFT
+4119 RPFMLGETGIRFT
-4132 LLVYGKRNHGLFI
+4132 LLVYGKRKYGLFI

-4166 LYQESGQERAM
+4166 LYQESGQEGAT
-4177 LRTPASGNV
+4177 LRTPVSGNV

-4198 TFADHKQAWR
+4198 TFADHQQAWR
-4208 ELMTDYQPMPA
+4208 DLLTDYQPMPA
-4219 LDSITADTSASNALG
+4219 LDLIAADASASNELG

-4261 LAYQRALGNLL
+4261 LAFQRALGNLL
-4272 MVDTVTVDV
+4272 MIDTVTVDV
-4281 VCSGRSPRLSD
+4281 VSSGRSPRLSD

-4305 ICTRLSAHQIDAEAI
+4305 ICTRLSAHQSDAEAI

-4329 MDAHS
+4329 IDAHS
-4334 LFPADRVRKLVDV
+4334 LFPADRVRKLVEV

-4369 SDEEEMGELK
+4369 SGEQEMVELK

-4406 IEFDRRDFSAER
+4406 IEFDRRHFSAER
-4418 MRELRTDFL
+4418 MRALRTDFL
-4427 ARLQQLGNPVGKT
+4427 ARLRQLGNPVGNT
-4440 QMKVCAEKVH
+4440 PADVCAEKAH
-4450 SEEVHD
+4450 AEEVHD

>member
-1 VQSMAEIKDL
+1 VQSTAEIKDL
-11 LRSLIKQGVKLG
+11 LRSLIKQGVTLG

-51 NIIDFIEARKKAKVS
+51 NIIDFVEARKKAKVS

-74 VAPVLSFAQQR
+74 VAPVLSFAQKR

-139 DGEAGVRTMDAMPVT
+139 DGEAGVRTMDAMPVNIT
-154 IAVVDLSH
+154 VVDLSH

-167 RDEHVGS
+167 RDEHVRS
-174 LALAEAKKPFDLQRN
+174 LALAEAKKPFDLRRD

-196 VVLAGHEHV
+196 VVLAGHDHV

-226 FVTLYDAYS
+226 FVTSYDAYS

-292 ATQSFEG
+292 AAQSFEG
-299 SSHVHVLDRTLSDQL
+299 GSHVHVLDRTLNDQL

-418 RHGALYQIMFVLQNH
+418 RHGALYQIMFVLQNN
-433 EQGELRLPELTV
+433 EQSELRLPELTL

-471 ATWTYCSALFT
+471 ANWTYCSALFT

-491 YLETLLRSMV
+491 HLETLLRSMV

-526 NGKIVGDW
+526 NGKIAGDS

-561 VLSHS
+561 VLSYA
-566 ELNRKANRLAHCL
+566 EFNRKANRLAHCL
-579 VEAGIEPGVVV
+579 VEAGVEPGVVV

-626 AVVIEDAGIELVV
+626 AVMIEDAGIELVV

-672 RNPGAQG
+672 RNPGAHG
-679 TEVSPDDSAYIIYTS
+679 TEVGPEDSAYIIYTS

-703 EIAHSSLAEY
+703 EIAHSSLADY
-713 CSYALGR
+713 CGYALGR

-784 HAQALLNLLPPTTSL
+784 HAQALLDLLSPTTRL
-799 ASAHVFVIGG
+799 AAAHVFVIGG
-809 ASFPPELARELQ
+809 AGFPPELARELQ

-826 SQIFNHYGPSE
+826 SQIFNHYGPTE

-843 IFDVTA
+843 MFDVTA

-867 VLYVLNPARE
+867 VLYVLNAARE

-891 QRLAKGYLNRP
+891 QGLAKGYLNRS

-910 SNPFGDG
+910 RNPFGDA
-917 HADRLYQ
+917 HAERLYR

-981 GGKRLVAYVVST
+981 GGKRLVAYVVPT
-993 GESDHEQLAPQL
+993 GESDHEQLATQL

-1019 SSIVVLEE
+1019 SSIVLLEQ
-1027 LPLSANGKVDRRRL
+1027 LPLSANGKVDTRRL

-1062 LVALWSDLLKVP
+1062 LVALWSELLEVP
-1074 CDAVTVSFF
+1074 CDAVTASFF

-1126 SATKGS
+1126 SATRGS

-1213 QAASSIPVTVIDLM
+1213 QAASSIPVTVIDLT
-1227 HLDVAAREERVHALA
+1227 HLDVAAREERAHALA

-1354 FPRSAVER
+1354 FPRSAVQR
-1362 FAGALHSQRL
+1362 FAGALHSQHL
-1372 DQPLV
+1372 DQTLSQ
-1377 ERLRKLSLER
+1377 RLRKLSLER

-1402 LARCSGETDIVMGTP
+1402 LARCSGETDIVMGTA

-1447 SFSEILQ
+1447 SFSDLLQ
-1454 QTRKTALEA
+1454 RTRKTALEA

-1485 QSPLFQIMFTLQE
+1485 QSPLFQIMFTLQT

-1507 GLSMQALEE
+1507 GLSMQALEQ

-1526 LALRETDDGVRMNWE
+1526 LALRETDDGLRMNWE
-1541 YCTELFHAASIASLA
+1541 YCTELFHATSIASLA

-1598 HPEDAFIHE
+1598 HPEDAFIHA
-1607 LSGSGAE
+1607 LSGSEAE
-1614 ARTIADNRLYVLDRD
+1614 ARTIADTRLYVLDRD
-1629 LQLLPIGVPG
+1629 RQLLPIGVAG

-1653 NCPELAQRLIRHPF
+1653 NYPELAQRLVRHPF
-1667 SDDPGVSLFRSGD
+1667 SDDPGVSLLRSGD
-1680 RARWLPGGKLEYL
+1680 RARWLPGGKLEYI

-1712 APTGEFEMRLAALWQ
+1712 APRGEFEMRLAALWQ
-1727 DVLRVPAVSRRHR
+1727 DVLSVPAVGRRHH

-1749 CAVRLEFAIREHFGI
+1749 SAVRLEFAIREHFGI

-1814 LWLIDQIA
+1814 LWLIDQLV

-1833 LQLTGKLDVEALKK
+1833 LRLTGQLDVEALRK

-1854 RHEVLRTVYAV
+1854 RHEVLRTVYAI

-1873 RIRELASIP
+1873 RIQELASIP

-1899 ARELAEAEAN
+1899 VHELAEAEAN

-1957 LYRAFKDGQS
+1957 LYRAFKDGQP

-1982 WQRGWLQGGVL
+1982 WQRGWLQGEVL
-1993 NRQLYYWLRQLA
+1993 DRQLNYWLRQLA
-2005 ALPQVHRLPTDF
+2005 ALPQVHRVPTDF
-2017 PRQAVQRFAGAMHDQ
+2017 PRPAVQRFAGAVHDQ

-2044 LSAAQGTTLFMTLQT
+2044 LSVAQGTTLFMTLQT
-2059 AFAMLLARY
+2059 AFATLLARY

-2074 VMGTAIANRT
+2074 VMGTAIANRA
-2084 QPELASSIGFFVNT
+2084 QPELASLIGFFVNT

-2160 GQDQSTLELPGLSIQ
+2160 GQDQSKLELPGLSIEA
-2175 MLDAEQHTAKFDL
+2175 LEAEQHTAKFDL
-2188 TLALHDGPD
+2188 MLALHDGPD
-2197 GLRANWEYCTELFA
+2197 GIRANWQYCTELFA

-2237 QRLPVTAVG
+2237 QRLPVSMVG

-2255 PAHGA
+2255 PAHDA
-2260 QDPALP
+2260 HDPALP
-2266 VLGASGRVAP
+2266 ALGTSGREAP
-2276 VYEAPQGDIEIALSA
+2276 VYEAPQGEIEIALST
-2291 LWIELLSLPRTTGHF
+2291 LWIGLLSVPRNTGYF
-2306 RSAIENVAGALED
+2306 GSAIENVAHALED

-2325 LTLDILPPGERQQ
+2325 LTLGILPPGERQQ
-2338 LLADFNH
+2338 LLADFNE
-2345 ATSDYTRTALVHELF
+2345 ATSDYTRTSLVHELF
-2360 EAQVRVRPDS
+2360 EAQVHARPDS

-2378 VLDYAALN
+2378 VLDYATLN
-2386 ARANQLAHYLGSLG
+2386 ARANQLAHYLKALG
-2400 VKPDDR
+2400 IKPDDR
-2406 VAVCLRQGV
+2406 VAVCLERSV
-2415 DMVISLL
+2415 EMVVSLL
-2422 AVLKAGGCY
+2422 GILKAGGAY
-2431 VPLDSN
+2431 VPLDPS
-2437 YPQERIRHM
+2437 YPQDRIRHM

-2463 LVGTHAL
+2463 RVGTHAL

-2529 VTTRDYVQLDSST
+2529 VTTRDYVQLDSTT

-2577 INAERLAAQIHE
+2577 VHAERLAAQIHE
-2589 DGITVL
+2589 DGINVL

-2612 FAGLG
+2612 FAALG

-2636 KGMPKRLLHVYGPT
+2636 NGMPKRLLHVYGPT
-2650 ETTTFSAWYPVTSEP
+2650 ETTTFSVWYPVMSEP

-2686 TPTLQPVPVGVA
+2686 TPTLQPVPVGA
-2698 GELFVAGA
+2698 QGELFVAGE
-2706 GLARGYLDRDELSAE
+2706 GLARGYLDRDDLSAE

-2809 TCDDETSFSA
+2809 TCHDETSFSA
-2819 TQVQAH
+2819 AQVRSH
-2825 LVSQLP
+2825 LASHLP

-2858 PAPEGKTVVGRR
+2858 PAPEGETVVGRR
-2870 DNFFALGGSSLSA
+2870 DNFFALGGSSLTA
-2883 VRLTFAIQERFSIDV
+2883 VRLAFAIQERFSV
-2898 SVRELFEY
+2898 ELSLRELFEY
-2906 SGLAAQAGLIAT
+2906 SELAAQAGLIAT
-2918 KERLAALPVVSP
+2918 KERLAALPVVSS

-2962 PIALRLEGELQ
+2962 PIALKLEGELQ

-2999 TGEASQQILPVDAL
+2999 TGEASQRILPVDVL
-3013 PLARFDLSGLPE
+3013 PLARFELSGLPE
-3025 EDREAEVLGLAETDA
+3025 EEREAEVLRLAETDA
-3040 CTPFR
+3040 LTPFR

-3090 YAAFVQGQSSPLSPL
+3090 YAAFVQGRSSPLPPL

-3126 EQMNYWQKQL
+3126 EQLNYWRKQL

-3153 EPSFVGKALTVPLDS
+3153 QPSFVGKALTVPLDS
-3168 ALMHQLNELGQTQ
+3168 ALAQQLKELGQTQ

-3249 SRATVLEAFE
+3249 SRVTVLEAFE
-3259 YQDVPFEMLVD
+3259 HQDVPFEMLVD

-3284 QILFSLQDQMQ
+3284 QILFSLQNKMQ

-3373 LTESDQRFFAAQ
+3373 VTESDQRFFAAQ
-3385 AARAVTWSAPV
+3385 AARAVTGSAPV
-3396 VCLHHLFQQQVA
+3396 VCLHQLFQQQAA

-3434 LANYLQMS
+3434 LANYLRTS

-3447 DFVGLFVERSADMVL
+3447 DFVGLFVERSADMVV

-3477 DTYNPAARTQHML
+3477 DTYNPAARTRHML
-3490 DDSGITWIIT
+3490 DDSGVTWIIT
-3500 HQDLQSRLPSTPAQ
+3500 HQDLQSRLPSTTAQ
-3514 VLDLD
+3514 VLHLD
-3519 APGHAEGIARC
+3519 SSVHAEAIARC

-3761 PELNRERFIDSPFD
+3761 PELNRERFIDSPFG

-3830 CVVLLVGDRGGDERL
+3830 CVVLLVGDRGGEQRL
-3845 VAYVVPNRDDEYL
+3845 VAYIVPNRDDEHL

-3865 LLSLLPPYMVPSIFV
+3865 LLSVLPQYMVPSIFV
-3880 VLEHIPL
+3880 MLERIPL
-3887 TENGKIDRRALLSM
+3887 TENGKIDRHALLSM

-3913 PTTPMETQLCAVWQ
+3913 PTTPMETQLCEVWQ
-3927 DVLRV
+3927 DVLQV

-3960 MGIVLDV
+3960 VGIVLDV
-3967 KDIFFHQ
+3967 KDVFFHQ

-3986 RALAEPAP
+3986 RAPVEPAP

-4025 LEQHGMHGLEQAVY
+4025 LEQHGTHGLEQAVY
-4039 QPRVIYDIDGI
+4039 QPRVIYDIHGI
-4050 VLEPARLEAA
+4050 KLEPARVEAA
-4060 LRHLLH
+4060 LRHLLDR
-4066 KHPVLRTRF
+4066 HPALRTRF
-4075 HRMESGEHIQAVLKG
+4075 HRTESGDHVQVVLKRL
-4090 VDFHLAVVDLSELNS
+4090 DFHLPVVDISKLKA
-4105 AAQEKAVANLIAED
+4105 AAQEQAVANLIAQD
-4119 RPFVLGETGIRFT
+4119 RPFALGETGIRFT
-4132 LLVYGKRNHGLFI
+4132 LLVYGKRNYGLFI

-4166 LYQESGQERAM
+4166 LYQESGQKRAM
-4177 LRTPASGNV
+4177 LRSPASGNV

-4219 LDSITADTSASNALG
+4219 LDSIAADASASNALG

-4272 MVDTVTVDV
+4272 MADTVTVDV

-4305 ICTRLSAHQIDAEAI
+4305 ICTRLSAHQSDAEAI

-4357 VNFHNAKTGSGK
+4357 VNFHNAKTGSGN
-4369 SDEEEMGELK
+4369 SGGEEVGELK

-4390 VKLAISGGDG
+4390 VKLTISGGDG

-4406 IEFDRRDFSAER
+4406 IEFDRRYFSAER
-4418 MRELRTDFL
+4418 LRELRTDFL
-4427 ARLQQLGNPVGKT
+4427 ARLRQLGNP
-4440 QMKVCAEKVH
+4440 EKVH
-4450 SEEVHD
+4450 AEEVHD